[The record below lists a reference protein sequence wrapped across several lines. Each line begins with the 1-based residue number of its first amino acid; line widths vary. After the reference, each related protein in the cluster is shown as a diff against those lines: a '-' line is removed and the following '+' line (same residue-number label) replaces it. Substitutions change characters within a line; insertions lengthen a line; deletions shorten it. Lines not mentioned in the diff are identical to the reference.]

1 MEKTIKT
8 FGRTELAQIY
18 FPRLK
23 IYCKDRTFQV
33 TGTLFY
39 TYKFT
44 KMKDFWISFSQ
55 SENVCKKVW

>member
-8 FGRTELAQIY
+8 FGRTEPAQIY

-55 SENVCKKVW
+55 S